1 VWHADAKVSCCPL
14 DDRGL
19 AAQSVASRYRDRVRH
34 EPHDA
39 HPTRRSNDPK
49 EATMA
54 KGQNSKKTEKKKPE
68 KTLKEKR
75 AEKAAKKAMKG

>member
-1 VWHADAKVSCCPL
+1 MGKLGSSLGTAPTD
-14 DDRGL
+14 
-19 AAQSVASRYRDRVRH
+19 ASRDRH
-34 EPHDA
+34 IP
-39 HPTRRSNDPK
+39 

-54 KGQNSKKTEKKKPE
+54 KGQQAKKDEKKKPE